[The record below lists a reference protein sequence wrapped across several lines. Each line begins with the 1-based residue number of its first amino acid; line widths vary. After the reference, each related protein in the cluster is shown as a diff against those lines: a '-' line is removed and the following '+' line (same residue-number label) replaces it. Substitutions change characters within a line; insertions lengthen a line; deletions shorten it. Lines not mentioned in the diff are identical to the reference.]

1 MNSQNQAKIL
11 EAKAGGMDSIG
22 LAKMQQAAVQDEQRA
37 RVELAKRMVANAKRL
52 EKAARGTDEEQ
63 DAVNERLKAEAA
75 YTLALNQRQLALLQQ
90 SENVSKVIADK
101 KKEDQQAKEKREK
114 EAQKKRDDERNK
126 LQKDMN
132 DLLQ

>member
-1 MNSQNQAKIL
+1 
-11 EAKAGGMDSIG
+11 MDALGI
-22 LAKMQQAAVQDEQRA
+22 AKMEQAAVSEEHRA
-37 RVELAKRMVANAKRL
+37 RVELAKQMVANAKRL

-63 DAVNERLKAEAA
+63 DAINERLKAEAA
-75 YTLALNQRQLALLQQ
+75 YTLALNQRQLANLQQ